1 MAAISRLLKRFWVL
15 TMVIVALLAAAAV
28 VSRLRSF
35 FDSDKPYVAAPL
47 PADTIE
53 PINTKTVTYE
63 IVGPQYASGR
73 VSYLDVNGKTME
85 ASFTTLPWSVTVST
99 TDPGCWPTSSPRATP
114 RHWAAESLVNDKLVA
129 EDYAEGRDAQ
139 AFCLTKRHERAR
151 QQLTHVR
158 PRTIRRLA
166 VPIILIWVAFTAAA
180 NLLVPR
186 SRRSAWPTPSR
197 CRRRTPRR

>member
-1 MAAISRLLKRFWVL
+1 MAGVLKRFWVVL
-15 TMVIVALLAAAAV
+15 VVIAAVLAAAAV
-28 VSRLRSF
+28 VSRLRTF

-99 TDPGCWPTSSPRATP
+99 TDPGVLANVVAQGDT
-114 RHWAAESLVNDKLVA
+114 AALGCRILVNDKLVA

-139 AFCLTKRHERAR
+139 AFCLDK
-151 QQLTHVR
+151 
-158 PRTIRRLA
+158 
-166 VPIILIWVAFTAAA
+166 AA
-180 NLLVPR
+180 
-186 SRRSAWPTPSR
+186 
-197 CRRRTPRR
+197 